1 MKRALIFASYLLL
14 SLFGIGVVFSAMLLT
29 ANSAYADTAGSGTPI
44 NETRS
49 AKANGT
55 VAISNVAGSVTVQGW
70 HRNEIHVG
78 GTLSPDAERLDI
90 TPYGDGYDIRVI
102 LPENSHSSNA
112 GTELVI
118 KVPDAS
124 RLSVNTVSAGI
135 DARGLDGT
143 AQLESVSGNVT
154 LKSTDSD
161 ITAKSV
167 SGEVNIGGSAGGAH
181 VDAHSI
187 SGDVKTQ
194 GVVGYLQAESV
205 SGNVKVITG
214 ALRRTQLSSTSGN
227 VDFNGGVQKNG
238 SYTFHSI
245 SGNLTL
251 SFWGTPDA
259 RFDIS
264 SFSGDID
271 NNFGPKPQRTSEY
284 GPGVELHFVSG
295 HGDAQVNARTLSG
308 NITLHTPS

>member
-1 MKRALIFASYLLL
+1 MKHALIFISYVLL
-14 SLFGIGVVFSAMLLT
+14 SLVGIGVVFSAMLLT
-29 ANSAYADTAGSGTPI
+29 ANSAYADSAGNGTPI

-55 VAISNVAGSVTVQGW
+55 VAISNLAGSVTIQGW

-90 TPYGDGYDIRVI
+90 TPYGDGYSIRVI
-102 LPENSHSSNA
+102 LPEHSHSNSE
-112 GTELVI
+112 GTALVI
-118 KVPDAS
+118 QVPDAS

-135 DARGLDGT
+135 NARGLDGT
-143 AQLESVSGNVT
+143 AQLESVSGNVM

-167 SGEVNIGGSAGGAH
+167 SGEVSIAGSVGGAH

-187 SGDVKTQ
+187 SGDVKVQ
-194 GVVGYLQAESV
+194 GIVGDLQAESV
-205 SGNVKVITG
+205 SGNVKAITG
-214 ALRRTQLSSTSGN
+214 QVKRARLMSTSGN
-227 VDFNGGVQKNG
+227 VDFSGGVQKNG
-238 SYTFHSI
+238 SYTFNSI

-251 SFWGTPDA
+251 LFQGTPDA

-308 NITLHTPS
+308 NITLHTP